1 MKKLILSAA
10 VALCAASAWAV
21 SAEDVRIY
29 INPGHGSWT
38 SNDRPMGTVKHG
50 DYTQSDQVDTTGFFE
65 TNTNLKKAFALFYKL
80 KEMGVQHNG
89 ANALDLTQNIVM
101 SHIQAGP
108 YPPYNWDATANNGQG
123 GWVVDPSEEFN
134 RSLSEIAAEVEFNN
148 FDMFISI
155 HSNAATEGTNT
166 NYPLLL
172 YRGTDSE
179 EGNAGSKAMGQ
190 AVWPHLFGL
199 GHQQWTY
206 YSMTNMNVRGDQ
218 TFYDGSSKVS
228 YTIPEGSDYVYDE
241 TDNFSEYIDG
251 GESGVNKVRYEG
263 YLGVIKHG
271 TPGFLSE
278 GYFHTYQVA
287 RHRYMNPD
295 VCHLE
300 GEAYAYGINDYF
312 GWGYEEKEAV
322 IYGILRDKD
331 VKFSHEFYTPNVSTN
346 DKYKPLNNA
355 QVTLLDAAGN
365 PVATYTTDDEYNGAF
380 VFHVEPGTY
389 SLNYSM
395 DGYFAPDAEY
405 TEQFTV
411 AAGEKY
417 YPEAFLRDTT
427 WTPPTI
433 VYVNY
438 PDSTAGKG
446 YKVLPKYETKATTY
460 DLLATQLEGKTVR
473 RQIVRD
479 DKVYVLALDE
489 ANEPYI
495 YLADLAGDSVI
506 TLDTKAVVMSDN
518 GILKLSDIALTADHV
533 LVASGFSLNQTNDD
547 TASGDG
553 VARGITH
560 FYKWTQDSITA
571 LPNSCELWF
580 TSNSSVMF
588 TRCKV
593 GKTIAYSGTVKNGTL
608 TVSGY
613 HGTAT
618 SEIGMRFNQF
628 TFTEG
633 QMVGE
638 AILDSWD
645 AVPNETYFYPDNL
658 SSNVDN
664 YDFEIMVSPLGNNNN
679 FVLDGDLIAPFEWST
694 DGNEQAYAGISA
706 ILIGRNEK
714 VASVKANGTNY
725 FKYADRSFMVTPKVN
740 ADGLVEGIQLF
751 DITDGFANAKEI
763 AVDASIEPVAYTY
776 ASAHGELALELDAED
791 RTIGATIELFLVADG
806 KVTKFK
812 AGDFYTSVTPATGG
826 VANPFAYGLTSVYA
840 DGVLSVNYSLNA
852 VATDV
857 NIYVK
862 DTAGEVVATH
872 AAGALA
878 AGSYTAEITLD
889 NLADGNYTWEVEVD
903 GDAATTVNEFASWSF
918 YHPSGMDVD
927 NSFESGSFGTL
938 FVCEGYNR
946 GQTSGYISAHADG
959 REGSG
964 LYIFDPQQNQILNK
978 DGEARFFPSYLTATG
993 RTFTGSDGSHN
1004 NGADFARVAIAED
1017 GRIFVNRYNTAG
1029 DYYLYA
1035 ESLEQ
1040 LVADGNFTSLLAG
1053 MSMTDGIYNDAS
1065 GNYLAGPAQG
1075 FDVMG
1080 SGEELKL
1087 IALSRASNSIST
1099 GTSLNRVVEYNL
1111 GTASVLPTPTAVE
1124 AFDKKYTISRDRS
1137 ANIQY
1142 DNEGGI
1148 WYVQYRSTPT
1158 DGEPALVYANA
1169 NGEIK
1174 YFEGE
1179 GGKVRRNAGISLS
1192 PDGTRLAV
1200 PSAAG
1205 TVSVYEIIRLE
1216 DGSIYLN
1223 EEYRINGVG
1232 NNEYSLAWDAA
1243 GNLYGGNA
1251 TKEFVKGYAI
1261 PRTKAFTTK
1270 AASKYAFSVGS
1281 SGIETVGAINED
1293 VPTVYYNL
1301 QGVQVTNP
1309 SNGIYIVKRGNK
1321 VTKEYIRK

>member
-50 DYTQSDQVDTTGFFE
+50 GYTQSDQVDTTGFFE

-89 ANALDLTQNIVM
+89 TNALDLTQNIVM

-108 YPPYNWDATANNGQG
+108 YPPYNWDATANDGQG
-123 GWVVDPSEEFN
+123 GWIVDESTEFN
-134 RSLSEIAAEVEFNN
+134 RNLSEIAAEVEFNN
-148 FDMFISI
+148 FDMFVSI

-172 YRGTDSE
+172 YRGTDTQ

-206 YSMTNMNVRGDQ
+206 YSMTNMNVRGDHS
-218 TFYDGSSKVS
+218 FYGSTSKVS

-241 TDNFSEYIDG
+241 TDQFSEYIEGTDA
-251 GESGVNKVRYEG
+251 NKVRYEG

-312 GWGYEEKEAV
+312 GFGYEEKEAV

-331 VKFSHEFYTPNVSTN
+331 AKYSHEFYTPNVSTN

-365 PVATYTTDDEYNGAF
+365 TVATYTTDDEYNGAF
-380 VFHVEPGTY
+380 VFHVTPGTY
-389 SLNYSM
+389 SLNYAM
-395 DGYFAPDAEY
+395 EGYFAPDAEY

-446 YKVLPKYETKATTY
+446 YKLLPKYETKASTY
-460 DLLATQLEGKTVR
+460 DLLATQLEGKAVR

-495 YLADLAGDSVI
+495 YIADLAGDSVI
-506 TLDTKAVVMSDN
+506 TLDTEAVVMGGN
-518 GILKLSDIALTADHV
+518 GRLKISDIALTADHV
-533 LVASGFSLNQTNDD
+533 LVASGLSKNQYSDD
-547 TASGDG
+547 YVDDG
-553 VARGITH
+553 EERGSVN
-560 FYKWTQDSITA
+560 FYKWTANAETG
-571 LPNSCELWF
+571 LPETCELWF
-580 TSNSSVMF
+580 TSDYCCNF
-588 TRCKV
+588 YRGLL
-593 GKTIAYSGTVKNGTL
+593 GKTIAYSGTIADGTL
-608 TVSGY
+608 TASCP
-613 HGTAT
+613 HGTMT
-618 SEIGMRFNQF
+618 SAIGMRIAQFAIVEGENTGAIRYDGWADEVIEVHFN
-628 TFTEG
+628 
-633 QMVGE
+633 
-638 AILDSWD
+638 AD
-645 AVPNETYFYPDNL
+645 AL
-658 SSNVDN
+658 SNND
-664 YDFEIMVSPLGNNNN
+664 DFELMVSPLGDNNN
-679 FVLDGDLIAPFEWST
+679 FVFDGNLIAPFEWTSEGDGST
-694 DGNEQAYAGISA
+694 PTV
-706 ILIGRNEK
+706 LGRNEK

-740 ADGLVEGIQLF
+740 ADVLVEGIQLF
-751 DITDGFANAKEI
+751 DITDGFSNAKEI
-763 AVDASIEPVAYTY
+763 EVEAAIEPAAYTY

-791 RTIGATIELFLVADG
+791 RTIGATIELFLVVDG
-806 KVTKFK
+806 KVTKFT
-812 AGDFYTSVTPATGG
+812 AGDYYTTANLAKNTITGT
-826 VANPFAYGLTSVYA
+826 ANPFAYALKSEVA
-840 DGVLSVNYSLNA
+840 SDVLNISYSLNTA
-852 VATDV
+852 ATDV

-862 DTAGEVVATH
+862 NAAGETVATH
-872 AAGALA
+872 AAGALE
-878 AGSYTAEITLD
+878 AGDYTAEITLNGLEEGD
-889 NLADGNYTWEVEVD
+889 YTWEVEVA
-903 GDAATTVNEFASWSF
+903 GAEKANLERFSTENF
-918 YHPSGMDVD
+918 YHPSGLDVD

-938 FVCEGYNR
+938 FVTEGYNR
-946 GQTSGYISAHADG
+946 GQTSGYVSAHADG
-959 REGSG
+959 RFGGG
-964 LYIFDPQQNQILNK
+964 LYIFNPRGEQVLNK
-978 DGEARFFPSYLTATG
+978 DGEARFYPSWLTNTD
-993 RTFTGSDGSHN
+993 RTFGTKTCGG
-1004 NGADFARVAIAED
+1004 DFARVAIAED
-1017 GRIFVNRYNTAG
+1017 GRIFVNRYNLTG

-1040 LVADGNFTSLLAG
+1040 LVADGDFTSLVAG
-1053 MSMTDGIYNDAS
+1053 KTMTDAIYYDESN
-1065 GNYLAGPAQG
+1065 NYLAGPAQG
-1075 FDVMG
+1075 FDVKG
-1080 SGEELKL
+1080 SGEDLKL
-1087 IALSRASNSIST
+1087 IAISRADNSVST
-1099 GTSLNRVVEYNL
+1099 GQSLNRVVEYDL
-1111 GTASVLPTPTAVE
+1111 GTASALPTPTAYT
-1124 AFDKKYTISRDRS
+1124 ALDKKYTISYDRKS
-1137 ANIQY
+1137 NLQY
-1142 DNEGGI
+1142 DNQGGV
-1148 WYVQYRSTPT
+1148 WYIQYRGAPT
-1158 DGEPALVYANA
+1158 DSDPALIYVDA

-1179 GGKVRRNAGISLS
+1179 GGKARYQGAISVAPNGNRIVASSANGI
-1192 PDGTRLAV
+1192 
-1200 PSAAG
+1200 
-1205 TVSVYEIIRLE
+1205 VSVYDITRTD
-1216 DGSIYLN
+1216 DGSVFLN
-1223 EEYRINGVG
+1223 EVYRLTHNMGG
-1232 NNEYSLAWDAA
+1232 SAYSAAWDAA
-1243 GNLYGGNA
+1243 GNFYLGNA
-1251 TKEFVKGYAI
+1251 TNEVVQGYAV
-1261 PRTKAFTTK
+1261 PRTAPAVTK
-1270 AASKYAFSVGS
+1270 AASKYAFTVGS
-1281 SGIETVGAINED
+1281 SGIETVGAANED
-1293 VPTVYYNL
+1293 VPAVYYNL